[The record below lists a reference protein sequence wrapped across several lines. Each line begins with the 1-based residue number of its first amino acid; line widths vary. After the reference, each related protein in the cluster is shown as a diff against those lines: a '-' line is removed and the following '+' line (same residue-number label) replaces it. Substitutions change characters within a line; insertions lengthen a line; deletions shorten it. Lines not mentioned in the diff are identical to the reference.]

1 MADKIKVTVWNEY
14 RHEIKPGLIQT
25 IYPKGIHE
33 TIATFLRKQPD
44 MDVKT

>member
-14 RHEIKPGLIQT
+14 RHEIKPGIIQM

-33 TIATFLRKQPD
+33 TIVCFQKYRRPRALF
-44 MDVKT
+44 